1 MNQFSNDE
9 RLVVSADN
17 VNKAYKHLLLNP
29 DIQRDLT
36 QMINLPLINCEN
48 GVYNLKR
55 VSLKNTLRSLDLHHT
70 FKQNMIKTLK
80 AKYSSDF

>member
-48 GVYNLKR
+48 GVYNLETGE
-55 VSLKNTLRSLDLHHT
+55 L
-70 FKQNMIKTLK
+70 
-80 AKYSSDF
+80 